1 MRKWL
6 LVILVLCY
14 TTSCEKFNE
23 NQGIEKISRVWT
35 VYKFEI
41 DGYDQT
47 PLFTST
53 YGTLTLTCEKDQDY
67 TESYTFLG
75 TPTTITGIYIFSD
88 GDDILTLS
96 DEFQSRV
103 FNVLTLTNNE
113 MTLEDRN
120 SDTNNVYYFESVL

>member
-1 MRKWL
+1 MRKLL
-6 LVILVLCY
+6 LVICVLCY
-14 TTSCEKFNE
+14 ATSCDRFNE

-47 PLFTST
+47 PLFTAM
-53 YGTLTLTCEKDQDY
+53 YGTYTLTCEKSQDY
-67 TESYTFLG
+67 TETYTLFG
-75 TPTTITGIYIFSD
+75 SPTTITGLYIFSD

-103 FNVLTLTNNE
+103 YNVLTLTNNE

-120 SDTNNVYYFESVL
+120 SDTNNVYYLESVL